1 MTQKQ
6 YLKPGTPL
14 SSIVSI
20 PDTPRA
26 SANIEHDSL
35 DDIIGKYIPN
45 TSSIEAL
52 NVFLTG
58 LDKGGA
64 ISIIGPYGS
73 GKSTFGIVLG
83 QMVAP
88 RRDSG
93 WKTTYKMLREMAPD
107 LADDLIKGRRRAGLH
122 EYGMIR
128 CIATARLEPVAATIL
143 RALDN
148 GATSYF
154 GTTYGNNNF
163 AEAEALHR
171 CAKLLQ
177 TGVVPD
183 TATISRIVSSMA
195 ASAPVLLMIDEF
207 GKNIEY
213 FADGSSDGDL
223 FLLQE
228 LAEMMGTSRGIRL
241 HIVTIQ
247 HMAFGEYVAS
257 SSGTRIK
264 EWAKI
269 QGRFEMVHFTNSL
282 EHTRTLLSSSLKYKD
297 GMSNLIRQWAS
308 QHAKSAA
315 EEAGVDIPD
324 EIVESCYP
332 LHPLV
337 VEALPELCS
346 RYGQNDRTLL
356 SFVFGRYSGTVA
368 RFIDKE
374 RLDGSDILPT
384 MGADHLYDYFISGS
398 APARVGAPAS
408 ASRLVEIDTIVRD
421 ARLSDD
427 TEQSVLKAI
436 GLMNLIGRSGRLRA
450 SSGMIRCMVGHG
462 AEQAIKNLES
472 RSIITYRRHA
482 DEYRVWHGTDVNIA
496 AKVDA
501 LEKVVQRMSYPDLM
515 KAAMN
520 PEPIIAA
527 RHGIRTGTMRV
538 FLSLF
543 AMPEDDDIGLEYD
556 GAVIYGTADTI
567 IPVYERPVLVSR
579 CKDVSSLV
587 DAATKVVILRFI
599 LQDDEVSGDWVAKSE
614 VNERLA
620 AAENTLSA
628 EFGRTYGA
636 DTLWVYILNGKEYE
650 ILGTANS
657 AASAASD
664 AVYADAPPVYSE
676 MINRNQLTGQGSAA
690 LNRLMDLMIT
700 NEREE
705 RLGLDG
711 WKPERAIYEAIIS
724 EYQIHGQKKG
734 EYRFSRPS
742 GLLYGAWR
750 TALSLIQ
757 KTRKMT
763 SLAEIYKIWKMPPY
777 GIKDG
782 VMPIFALLII
792 LVNRDRVALYEHGTY
807 APRINASLAERL
819 VKNPGHFSFKYYR
832 RSGYH
837 ATLVQKTAE
846 SLGVD
851 TKHGMLGIVKHLVNV
866 VRMLPTYTSKTKN
879 LHERTLAVRDAIQSA
894 VEPDTLL
901 FESLPDALG
910 INPSNHNMD
919 EQKIDEFVSGL
930 MRAVNELQT
939 AFDLMMEDMKI
950 SLLKETNMPDRAS
963 LSEAA
968 SKLLS
973 DVSDHK
979 MKVFL
984 GSVTTDIP
992 DNKAWISYVG
1002 LTLTDRPP
1010 TDWSDEHRNM
1020 FKNGLREI
1028 SVSFR
1033 RLVTLRFKS
1042 ISDSFDKPSVIITI
1056 THPDGRE
1063 ESVFLPVDDDRI
1075 VKLTR

>member
-6 YLKPGTPL
+6 DLKSGTPL
-14 SSIVSI
+14 STIVDI
-20 PDTPRA
+20 PDRPRV

-35 DDIIGKYIPN
+35 DDIINKYIPN

-52 NVFLTG
+52 NIFLAG
-58 LDKGGA
+58 LGKGGA

-73 GKSTFGIVLG
+73 GKSTLGIVLG

-88 RRDSG
+88 RHDPE
-93 WKTTYKMLREMAPD
+93 WKTTYKILREMAPD
-107 LADDLIKGRRRAGLH
+107 LASKLMTSRRQAGLH
-122 EYGMIR
+122 DSGMIR
-128 CIATARLEPVAATIL
+128 CVVTARLEPVAATIL
-143 RALDN
+143 RAVVN
-148 GATSYF
+148 GAMSYF
-154 GTTYGNNNF
+154 GTTYGNSNF
-163 AEAEALHR
+163 AEAKTLRR

-177 TGVVPD
+177 KGVVPD

-195 ASAPVLLMIDEF
+195 ASVPVLLMIDEF

-213 FADGSSDGDL
+213 FADGNSDGDL

-228 LAEMMGTSRGIRL
+228 LAEIAGALNGIHL

-247 HMAFGEYVAS
+247 HMAFGEYVAG
-257 SSGTRIK
+257 SSGARVK

-269 QGRFEMVHFTNSL
+269 QGRFEMAYFTNSL
-282 EHTRTLLSSSLKYKD
+282 EHTRSLLSSSLKHKD
-297 GMSNLIRQWAS
+297 GMSSLILQWAG
-308 QHAKSAA
+308 QHTKSAV

-324 EIVESCYP
+324 EIVASCYP
-332 LHPLV
+332 LHPLA

-356 SFVFGRYSGTVA
+356 SFVFGRYPGTVA
-368 RFIDKE
+368 RFVYKE
-374 RLDGSDILPT
+374 RLDGGGTLPT
-384 MGADHLYDYFISGS
+384 MGADHLYDYFIAGS
-398 APARVGAPAS
+398 APTRVGAPS
-408 ASRLVEIDTIVRD
+408 STSRLVEIDTIIRD
-421 ARLSDD
+421 ARLSNK

-450 SSGMIRCMVGHG
+450 SSGIIRCMVGHG

-472 RSIITYRRHA
+472 KSIITYRRHA

-496 AKVDA
+496 AKITA
-501 LEKVVQRMSYPDLM
+501 WEKAVRRMSYPDIM

-527 RHGIRTGTMRV
+527 RHGMQTGTMRV

-543 AMPEDDDIGLEYD
+543 DMPEDGIGPEYD
-556 GAVIYGTADTI
+556 GAVIYGTSDTM
-567 IPVYERPVLVSR
+567 IPASRRPVLVSR
-579 CKDVSSLV
+579 CDDVSGMV
-587 DAATKVVILRFI
+587 EAATKVVTLRNILK
-599 LQDDEVSGDWVAKSE
+599 DDEVSSDWVAKGE

-636 DTLWVYILNGKEYE
+636 DTLWVYSADGKEYE
-650 ILGTANS
+650 IHGTAS
-657 AASAASD
+657 LAASD
-664 AVYADAPPVYSE
+664 VSDATYTDTPPVHNE

-724 EYQIHGQKKG
+724 EYKVHRQTKG
-734 EYRFSRPS
+734 EYRFSRPR
-742 GLLYGAWR
+742 GLLNGAWK

-757 KTRKMT
+757 KTKT
-763 SLAEIYKIWKMPPY
+763 VTLTGIYDIWKMPPY

-792 LVNRDRVALYEHGTY
+792 LSIRDRVALYEHGTY
-807 APRINASLAERL
+807 VPRINASIAERL
-819 VKNPGHFSFKYYR
+819 VKNPSHFSLKYYGK
-832 RSGYH
+832 SKYH
-837 ATLVQKTAE
+837 ATLVQRTAE

-851 TKHGMLGIVKHLVNV
+851 AQDGMLGIVKHLVNI
-866 VRMLPTYTSKTKN
+866 VRMLPAYTSKTKN
-879 LHERTLAVRDAIQSA
+879 LSGRALAVRDAVKSA

-901 FESLPDALG
+901 FESLPNAFG
-910 INPSNHNMD
+910 INMPSHSMD
-919 EQKIDEFVSGL
+919 GQKIDEFAAGL
-930 MRAVNELQT
+930 THVVNELQT
-939 AFDLMMEDMKI
+939 ALDLMLEDMTR
-950 SLLKETNMPDRAS
+950 LLLEEANMPDRIS

-968 SKLLS
+968 SKLLP
-973 DVSDHK
+973 DVSDQK

-984 GSVTTDIP
+984 VSVTADIP
-992 DNKAWISYVG
+992 DNKAWINYVG

-1010 TDWSDEHRNM
+1010 TDWSDEHREM
-1020 FKNGLREI
+1020 FKNGLKEI
-1028 SVSFR
+1028 AVGFR
-1033 RLVTLRFKS
+1033 RLVALRFDAVS
-1042 ISDSFDKPSVIITI
+1042 GSFDKPSVMITI
-1056 THPDGRE
+1056 THPDGKE
-1063 ESVFLPVDDDRI
+1063 ERVILPADDDR
-1075 VKLTR
+1075 VSKLIS

>member
-6 YLKPGTPL
+6 DLKPGTPL
-14 SSIVSI
+14 SAIVSI
-20 PDTPRA
+20 PDKPRA

-88 RRDSG
+88 RRDPG
-93 WKTTYKMLREMAPD
+93 WKTTYRMLREMAPD
-107 LADDLIKGRRRAGLH
+107 LAANLITGRRRAGLH

-154 GTTYGNNNF
+154 GTTYGNGNF
-163 AEAEALHR
+163 TEAKTLHR
-171 CAKLLQ
+171 CAELLQ
-177 TGVVPD
+177 KGVVPD
-183 TATISRIVSSMA
+183 TATVSRIVSSMA

-257 SSGTRIK
+257 SSGTRTK

-297 GMSNLIRQWAS
+297 GMSNLIRQWAG

-356 SFVFGRYSGTVA
+356 SFVFGRYPGTVA

-374 RLDGSDILPT
+374 RLDGSGILPT

-398 APARVGAPAS
+398 APARVGAPTS
-408 ASRLVEIDTIVRD
+408 ASRLVEIDTIIRD

-450 SSGMIRCMVGHG
+450 SSGMVRCMVGHG

-496 AKVDA
+496 AKTDA

-587 DAATKVVILRFI
+587 DAATKVVILRAI
-599 LQDDEVSGDWVAKSE
+599 LKDVVVGRHDAYPCETLSYDEIYDRLYLQALLCVTHVVDRLRSGTPPEVRKLLTATAQCGGQKGREYRIVLGYRLEALRSAIQDWY
-614 VNERLA
+614 
-620 AAENTLSA
+620 AENESLLFGENAPDGMNSVLMCVYLRDRLPDKQTMENYHTLVLEALAVEMSDMRVRKSKTGNRA
-628 EFGRTYGA
+628 EMSG
-636 DTLWVYILNGKEYE
+636 
-650 ILGTANS
+650 
-657 AASAASD
+657 
-664 AVYADAPPVYSE
+664 PVRHF
-676 MINRNQLTGQGSAA
+676 MICVLH
-690 LNRLMDLMIT
+690 
-700 NEREE
+700 
-705 RLGLDG
+705 GLRG
-711 WKPERAIYEAIIS
+711 
-724 EYQIHGQKKG
+724 
-734 EYRFSRPS
+734 
-742 GLLYGAWR
+742 
-750 TALSLIQ
+750 
-757 KTRKMT
+757 
-763 SLAEIYKIWKMPPY
+763 Y
-777 GIKDG
+777 GIKGSVWDLARIGPDAVSVAGHECGHLIHEENTEKKFVDRG
-782 VMPIFALLII
+782 VRFWEVVLDSSPEPE
-792 LVNRDRVALYEHGTY
+792 ALYGFG
-807 APRINASLAERL
+807 RWASAKSVDQDTWERL
-819 VKNPGHFSFKYYR
+819 MLRTCEAAGGLVEDPYR
-832 RSGYH
+832 VFNRAWSDGNTTESG
-837 ATLVQKTAE
+837 QR
-846 SLGVD
+846 
-851 TKHGMLGIVKHLVNV
+851 I
-866 VRMLPTYTSKTKN
+866 
-879 LHERTLAVRDAIQSA
+879 I
-894 VEPDTLL
+894 
-901 FESLPDALG
+901 
-910 INPSNHNMD
+910 
-919 EQKIDEFVSGL
+919 
-930 MRAVNELQT
+930 EL
-939 AFDLMMEDMKI
+939 I
-950 SLLKETNMPDRAS
+950 RAS
-963 LSEAA
+963 GVL
-968 SKLLS
+968 
-973 DVSDHK
+973 
-979 MKVFL
+979 
-984 GSVTTDIP
+984 
-992 DNKAWISYVG
+992 
-1002 LTLTDRPP
+1002 
-1010 TDWSDEHRNM
+1010 
-1020 FKNGLREI
+1020 
-1028 SVSFR
+1028 
-1033 RLVTLRFKS
+1033 
-1042 ISDSFDKPSVIITI
+1042 
-1056 THPDGRE
+1056 
-1063 ESVFLPVDDDRI
+1063 
-1075 VKLTR
+1075 